1 MRLNL
6 RDIIHTP
13 GAALPFAA
21 DAFSAAIC
29 LGG

>member
-13 GAALPFAA
+13 GAALPFAFA
-21 DAFSAAIC
+21 LDISGLDFY
-29 LGG
+29 